1 MIKAFLIQ
9 LGLYTTLYSNQH
21 IWTEDEYKKGLIFTP
36 LIGLIIGGILYLISL
51 LLPEFLEGFILLFAY
66 TILTGGLH
74 MDGYSDT
81 LDGILARRGRDR
93 ALEIMQ
99 DPLLG
104 TFGILGL
111 IILSLGYYSFFPSL
125 GKALTVLPLL
135 GRYGALL
142 SVYKNKYARLDG
154 MGRYFVEGVKGQLL
168 LIWLPITAFL
178 VYFLLGLAG
187 LLGLGLTLGYS
198 YYMGRFFLS
207 RLGGMTGDTVGF
219 IIESSQLIF
228 ALTFLLVDI
237 WI

>member
-21 IWTEDEYKKGLIFTP
+21 TWTEDQYKKGLVFAP
-36 LIGLIIGGILYLISL
+36 FIGLIIGSL
-51 LLPEFLEGFILLFAY
+51 LFLLNYYLADFLQGFILLLVY
-66 TILTGGLH
+66 IVITGGLH

-81 LDGILARRGRDR
+81 LDGVLARRGKKR
-93 ALEIMQ
+93 ALEIMR

-111 IILSLGYYSFFPSL
+111 ILLSLGYYSLLPRL
-125 GKALTVLPLL
+125 GKALIVFPLL
-135 GRYGALL
+135 GRYSSLL
-142 SVYKNKYARLDG
+142 SVYKNKYARTDG
-154 MGRYFVEGVKGQLL
+154 MGRYFVEGVKASLL
-168 LIWLPITAFL
+168 LIWLPIIFFL

-187 LLGLGLTLGYS
+187 LFGLGITLCYS
-198 YYMGRFFLS
+198 FLMGRYFLS
-207 RLGGMTGDTVGF
+207 LLGGMTGDTVGF

-228 ALTFLLVDI
+228 MLAYLLVRL